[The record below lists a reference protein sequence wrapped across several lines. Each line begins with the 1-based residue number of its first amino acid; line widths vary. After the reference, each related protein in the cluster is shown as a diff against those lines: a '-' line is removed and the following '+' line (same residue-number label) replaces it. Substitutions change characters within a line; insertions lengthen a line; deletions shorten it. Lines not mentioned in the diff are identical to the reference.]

1 MTEYAIIVA
10 CTENGG
16 IGKNGK
22 IPWKIS
28 EDMQYFQTITTA
40 VSDNKRIN
48 AVIMGRKTWESLQNG
63 PLIGRINIII
73 SNTLKNVEVN
83 GAIVMKSLSEAHAR
97 LRENQFVGTIFVI
110 GGERLYNEA
119 IKDYHYTKIYLTNIY
134 KNYDCDTHIDLR
146 NIAIRYSLSKKGPKL
161 ISQKTQEEFSFDIY
175 EQLP

>member
-16 IGKNGK
+16 IGKDGK

-28 EDMQYFQTITTA
+28 EDMKYFQTITTA

-48 AVIMGRKTWESLQNG
+48 TVIMGRKTWESLPNG
-63 PLIGRINIII
+63 PLTGRINIVI
-73 SNTLKNVEVN
+73 SNTLKNEKVN
-83 GAIVMKSLSEAHAR
+83 GALVMKSLSEAHAR
-97 LRENQFVGTIFVI
+97 LKDNQFIGTIFVI
-110 GGERLYNEA
+110 GGEKLYNEA

-134 KNYDCDTHIDLR
+134 KNYDCDTYVDLR
-146 NIAIRYSLSKKGPKL
+146 NIAIRYSLSKIGPKL
-161 ISQKTQEEFSFDIY
+161 ISEKTQERFSFDVY